1 MNISMNK
8 TLNTIIRI
16 TVSSFLVAVLTTLFM
31 YLTNN
36 FEKRKEQPQTITLPN
51 GNRLKLINLNGKSY
65 YYYEDYRKLI
75 LVEK

>member
-1 MNISMNK
+1 MNK